1 MGNEL
6 QGTWKAYVTYL
17 DNTLVNNVPA
27 PWNLNG
33 VGTFT
38 LSNGTSGSNFKVWQ
52 DGKMVNIVFASVQ
65 LAVDATCSLTGQL
78 SINIPPNEWNYD
90 LIVEGQINSATKGSI
105 EGVFYR
111 VASYMPGERFDPFG
125 RLSMIKMP

>member
-1 MGNEL
+1 
-6 QGTWKAYVTYL
+6 
-17 DNTLVNNVPA
+17 
-27 PWNLNG
+27 
-33 VGTFT
+33 
-38 LSNGTSGSNFKVWQ
+38 
-52 DGKMVNIVFASVQ
+52 MVNIVFASVQ